1 MTVRAP
7 YRNFER
13 KIVNLATHRIAYVLA
28 HGDIPS
34 SLFVCHRCDNRRC
47 VNPAHLFTGTH
58 HDNMVD
64 AIAKGRMTGRPRG
77 RGARLTAAQREEI
90 RSSAAIMR
98 GVDAAR
104 QYGVTKAYISMIR
117 KGIR

>member
-13 KIVNLATHRIAYVLA
+13 KILNLAAHRIAN
-28 HGDIPS
+28 
-34 SLFVCHRCDNRRC
+34 LFVCHRCDNRRC

-64 AIAKGRMTGRPRG
+64 AITKGRMTGRPKGQHFRG
-77 RGARLTAAQREEI
+77 IKLTEDKRQEI
-90 RSSAAIMR
+90 RTSTATMS
-98 GVDAAR
+98 GVEAAR
-104 QYGVTKAYISMIR
+104 QYGVTKGYVSMLR
-117 KGIR
+117 HGKR